1 MSAVG
6 AASRRYIRRFIA
18 AMTAYVLLLVA
29 VIWLLQSAAAPSA
42 PLRYLLAVLPALPI
56 LAVVWALG
64 RLLIEETDEVLRA
77 RVIQQLLW
85 GSAFALSV
93 STVWGFLE
101 QLGGAPHVPAYWVF
115 PVFCLGMVIALPFV
129 WRKYS

>member
-6 AASRRYIRRFIA
+6 AASRRYVRRFIA
-18 AMTAYVLLLVA
+18 AMVLYVVLLVG
-29 VIWLLQSAAAPSA
+29 VIWLLQSAAAPPP

-56 LAVVWALG
+56 LGVVWALG
-64 RLLIEETDEVLRA
+64 RLLVEETDEVLRA

-101 QLGGAPHVPAYWVF
+101 QLGGAPHLPAYWVF
-115 PVFCLGMVIALPFV
+115 PVFCLGMLIAMPFIR
-129 WRKYS
+129 RKYG

>member
-6 AASRRYIRRFIA
+6 AASRRYVRRFVT
-18 AMTAYVLLLVA
+18 AMAIYVVLLVG
-29 VIWLLQSAAAPSA
+29 VIWLMQSAAAPGP
-42 PLRYLLAVLPALPI
+42 PLRYGLAVLPALPI

-64 RLLIEETDEVLRA
+64 RLLVEETDEVLRA

-85 GSAFALSV
+85 GSALALSA

-101 QLGGAPHVPAYWVF
+101 AFGGAPHLHAYWVF
-115 PVFCLGMVIALPFV
+115 PVFCLGMLISLPFV